1 MNRSYT
7 KIRKIREA
15 NILLEQRRF
24 LTEVVSGYDKTKPNE
39 NQWYTAEDPYS
50 VKTPKGWR
58 IYVKQFGKN
67 AVDPI
72 KLPEFEEF
80 KNYFIEY
87 STQQESDAKFKEFF
101 LKLIAKQEKPQS
113 SDSSTTTTTTT
124 AKPGTTPEGEGPTS
138 PSSEPSSN
146 QITRDQ
152 LIDKM
157 ASGFKDTLGLNNK

>member
-39 NQWYTAEDPYS
+39 NQWYTAEDPKS

-58 IYVKQFGKN
+58 IFVKQFGKN
-67 AVDPI
+67 PVDPI
-72 KLPEFEEF
+72 TLPEFDEF

-87 STQQESDAKFKEFF
+87 NTQQESDTKFKEFF
-101 LKLIAKQEKPQS
+101 LKLIAKQEKPQTTS
-113 SDSSTTTTTTT
+113 GSTTTTTTL
-124 AKPGTTPEGEGPTS
+124 KPGTTPSTSGTTDSGIDTSKGE
-138 PSSEPSSN
+138 
-146 QITRDQ
+146 ITRDD
-152 LIDKM
+152 LIGSI
-157 ASGFKDTLGLNNK
+157 ASNISNTYGLGKK